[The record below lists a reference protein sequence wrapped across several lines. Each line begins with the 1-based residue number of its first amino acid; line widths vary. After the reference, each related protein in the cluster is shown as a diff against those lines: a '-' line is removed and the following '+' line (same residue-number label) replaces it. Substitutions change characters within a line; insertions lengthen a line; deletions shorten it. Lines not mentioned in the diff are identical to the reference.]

1 MVTMRDVAAL
11 AGVSQATVS
20 YALNG
25 DPMISEATRS
35 RVMAAA
41 QELDYAVNLSARNLK
56 SGKSGAI
63 GLVVQEI
70 ANPYLSQL
78 ADAISEY
85 ALGKGLQTV
94 IQQTL
99 YRRESETTILEH
111 VISAFCDAVIF
122 SPSKL
127 TSRQIKAQLHG
138 KPALLLSAQD
148 ENPEYDVL
156 QTPGKRAMREATD
169 YLFASGCRN
178 PVFFGMPYIPL
189 TECVNPLNSATTRVV
204 GYESSLANHG
214 MKPGPQQFINP
225 PDWSPGTSR
234 QTMLDYIDYDL
245 ASNYENSP
253 RNKYGNQVSF
263 DAVVC
268 INDAAALGVIR
279 ALIDRNISIPD
290 QVSVIGF
297 DGISQGAFIAPSL
310 STVAFDF
317 NDMARQAID
326 TLVMRL
332 DEASGKTQTKTRQ
345 QPQRLTAHYQL
356 LQRESTKSL

>member
-70 ANPYLSQL
+70 ANPYVSQL

-169 YLFASGCRN
+169 YLFATGCRN
-178 PVFFGMPYIPL
+178 PVFFGMPYTPL
-189 TECVNPLNSATTRVV
+189 TKCINPLNSATTRVA
-204 GYESSLANHG
+204 GYESSLVNRG

-225 PDWSPGTSR
+225 PDWNPTTSR
-234 QTMLDYIDYDL
+234 QAMLDYIDYDL
-245 ASNYENSP
+245 ASNRKSSP
-253 RNKYGNQVSF
+253 RNRCGNQVSF

-297 DGISQGAFIAPSL
+297 DGISQGAFTAPSL

-317 NDMARQAID
+317 DDMARQAVD